1 MRRSLSIGV
10 LPMRSRMLSTGF
22 RSGGVKAARIV
33 AVGSW
38 PLTVGNRPRRLST
51 VNGQLP
57 TKTAGRSPPLG
68 WSMSLKLCPAR
79 GAAGR
84 TALVVAFAAVHGLAA
99 DGGERNFRRHA
110 AAIASDADHLALA
123 RSAVA
128 VAGHLPLVA
137 AVLAPLRFV
146 RETTLCVKSL
156 FVLAENEILTT
167 VDTSESLVV
176 ERIHEPL

>member
-22 RSGGVKAARIV
+22 RSGGVKAARIL
-33 AVGSW
+33 A
-38 PLTVGNRPRRLST
+38 
-51 VNGQLP
+51 
-57 TKTAGRSPPLG
+57 TKTAGRGPPLG

-99 DGGERNFRRHA
+99 DGGERNFRRHT
-110 AAIASDADHLALA
+110 AAIASHADHLALA

-128 VAGHLPLVA
+128 VARHLPFVA
-137 AVLAPLRFV
+137 AVLA
-146 RETTLCVKSL
+146 
-156 FVLAENEILTT
+156 
-167 VDTSESLVV
+167 
-176 ERIHEPL
+176 